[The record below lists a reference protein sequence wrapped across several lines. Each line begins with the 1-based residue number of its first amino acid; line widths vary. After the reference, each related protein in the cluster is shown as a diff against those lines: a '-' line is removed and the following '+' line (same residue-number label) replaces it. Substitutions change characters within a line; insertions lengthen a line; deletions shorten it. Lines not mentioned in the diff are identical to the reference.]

1 MILKVLARK
10 LAAIIGFNSID
21 PKRRGL
27 DQFIKEPKCYLLAL
41 RIEHHPKRLS
51 VILINGGIL
60 IKSLIEKIMHVG
72 LCYALTKQ
80 HILTNRLFAT
90 ITNRFLQRRIAF
102 YVCI

>member
-1 MILKVLARK
+1 MILKILARK
-10 LAAIIGFNSID
+10 LAAIIRFNSID

-80 HILTNRLFAT
+80 HIL
-90 ITNRFLQRRIAF
+90 IMVCLQKDK
-102 YVCI
+102 